1 MPLYLSLSLSLK
13 FSYYC
18 IRFFPN
24 SKREEEEE
32 EEEELN
38 KQEVN
43 AANDLV
49 RLRRTFSTSLRGVP
63 STRKGTPQAYL
74 KSKKNQ
80 IGTPE
85 EYLGTPEAYPGAR
98 MVRLRRTQHPPKKT
112 KRYTLRWCLVR
123 LRRVPWYAS
132 SVPSAR
138 PFTDFLTFAQLN
150 SPHVQN
156 FFIVVVSFSTFCV
169 GGRRKNTTHLSLAL
183 REHKK
188 RERREHRG
196 SREKKRKDHLLLLL
210 LLRFARTKRV
220 GLYIYIKRERVL
232 GKKMRVKTLAPNH
245 HCLDADGDDQL
256 LVQKIAKSLPWYGPK
271 FSPHDVP
278 NFYDVSGITENPEA
292 FKTVID
298 VFVERYESQ
307 EEKPTK
313 IAGFDARGFLFGPTI
328 AMRLGACSILVVIA
342 CVFLYGLSLAARRAR
357 VRLFARSLA
366 RLVRS
371 FSSVVDGRCNSNSLS
386 DVLFYSLSYSHTH
399 TQGYRSL

>member
-1 MPLYLSLSLSLK
+1 MYKIFLLLLLVFPLFVSAG
-13 FSYYC
+13 
-18 IRFFPN
+18 
-24 SKREEEEE
+24 EE
-32 EEEELN
+32 
-38 KQEVN
+38 
-43 AANDLV
+43 
-49 RLRRTFSTSLRGVP
+49 
-63 STRKGTPQAYL
+63 
-74 KSKKNQ
+74 
-80 IGTPE
+80 
-85 EYLGTPEAYPGAR
+85 
-98 MVRLRRTQHPPKKT
+98 RTQHT
-112 KRYTLRWCLVR
+112 
-123 LRRVPWYAS
+123 S
-132 SVPSAR
+132 
-138 PFTDFLTFAQLN
+138 
-150 SPHVQN
+150 
-156 FFIVVVSFSTFCV
+156 
-169 GGRRKNTTHLSLAL
+169 LS
-183 REHKK
+183 RSENIK
-188 RERREHRG
+188 RERREHRV

-307 EEKPTK
+307 EVKPTK

-328 AMRLGACSILVVIA
+328 AMRLGACSILVVVA